1 MATLCY
7 TVHKQHWAMA
17 KAIQEDTRE
26 YNFEARQWLQAVL
39 LSTSCTGHKLQA
51 TAVGRCVERQVS
63 GLFAS
68 APFISQL
75 HTSTILKPHLNT
87 VDLTSANYWSHK
99 YTLLILQMY
108 TSDPPT
114 AHSHILYTTF
124 EHPLNTVGCVALK
137 VAYFQSTQFKILTT
151 KTWKNDLTNAHRQS
165 PIHINAH

>member
-26 YNFEARQWLQAVL
+26 CNFEARQWLQAVL
-39 LSTSCTGHKLQA
+39 LCTSYTGHKLQA

-87 VDLTSANYWSHK
+87 VDLTSSNSWSFKCTH
-99 YTLLILQMY
+99 LIPQLH
-108 TSDPPT
+108 TIIFFTP
-114 AHSHILYTTF
+114 H
-124 EHPLNTVGCVALK
+124 LNTVESVAH
-137 VAYFQSTQFKILTT
+137 FQSTQFKILAT
-151 KTWKNDLTNAHRQS
+151 KTLREENDLTNAERQS
-165 PIHINAH
+165 PIHTNAH